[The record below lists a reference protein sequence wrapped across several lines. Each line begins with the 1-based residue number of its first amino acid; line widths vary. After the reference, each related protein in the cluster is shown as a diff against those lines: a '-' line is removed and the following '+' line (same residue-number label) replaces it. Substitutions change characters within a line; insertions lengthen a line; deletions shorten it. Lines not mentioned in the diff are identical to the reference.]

1 MARVYR
7 VSVQPNGKVLRFK
20 LAASQTGARDI
31 RNELMNDFDC
41 KKSDIV
47 IEQVEVP
54 ITKHELLI
62 SLNEMIDDSYEA
74 GVLSGSDED

>member
-1 MARVYR
+1 MARFYC

-20 LAASQTGARDI
+20 LASTQTDARDVH
-31 RNELMNDFDC
+31 NELMNDFSC
-41 KKSDIV
+41 KKSDIM

-62 SLNEMIDDSYEA
+62 SLNEMIDESYEA
-74 GVLSGSDED
+74 GVLAGSTED